1 MTGWEM
7 LAVVAAGF
15 AAGGINAVVGSGTL
29 VTFPVLLAVGLPPVT
44 ATVTNSLGLVSGN
57 LAGAIGYRREL
68 RGQRWRQFRLLPA
81 SVLGALTGAFLL
93 LHLPPSAFEAIVPAL
108 IALAVVL
115 VAVQP
120 LLQRAL
126 ARRRTSGTGDATPFR
141 IGPGRLVGLLAGA
154 YATGT
159 YGGYF
164 AASQGVLQIGIF
176 GLLLPE
182 PIQRLNALKNVL
194 TMAVNAVAAI
204 AYVIVAPDR
213 VHWGAAALVAVGSLA
228 GGFVGSSFGRRLPA
242 VVLRTAIVVLGLTAI
257 GVLMSR

>member
-1 MTGWEM
+1 M
-7 LAVVAAGF
+7 
-15 AAGGINAVVGSGTL
+15 
-29 VTFPVLLAVGLPPVT
+29 
-44 ATVTNSLGLVSGN
+44 
-57 LAGAIGYRREL
+57 
-68 RGQRWRQFRLLPA
+68 
-81 SVLGALTGAFLL
+81 LGALTGAFLL
-93 LHLPPSAFEAIVPAL
+93 LHLPPSAFEAIVPVL
-108 IALAVVL
+108 ILLAVVL

-126 ARRRTSGTGDATPFR
+126 ARRRTSGTEDPAPFR
-141 IGPGRLVGLLAGA
+141 IGPGRLVGLLTGA

-194 TMAVNAVAAI
+194 TMAVNGVAAI

-213 VHWGAAALVAVGSLA
+213 VDWAAAALIAVGALA

-257 GVLMSR
+257 VVLMSR

>member
-1 MTGWEM
+1 M
-7 LAVVAAGF
+7 
-15 AAGGINAVVGSGTL
+15 
-29 VTFPVLLAVGLPPVT
+29 
-44 ATVTNSLGLVSGN
+44 
-57 LAGAIGYRREL
+57 
-68 RGQRWRQFRLLPA
+68 
-81 SVLGALTGAFLL
+81 
-93 LHLPPSAFEAIVPAL
+93 L

-126 ARRRTSGTGDATPFR
+126 ARRRTSGTEDPAPFR

-194 TMAVNAVAAI
+194 TMAVNGVAAT

-213 VHWGAAALVAVGSLA
+213 VNWVAAGLVAVGSLA
-228 GGFVGSSFGRRLPA
+228 GGFVGSSFGRRLPS